1 MTRLIRWMALLVGL
15 PALAAGGL
23 ALASL
28 TVGTEARAGVPKVV
42 FGENFGATW

>member
-1 MTRLIRWMALLVGL
+1 MNRLIRLVALF
-15 PALAAGGL
+15 L

-28 TVGTEARAGVPKVV
+28 SVGTVALAGVPKVV